1 MDDMLQVGL
10 DWLEGQRREH
20 LSRMVTYRRGLSSVE
35 VPATVGATPFQAD
48 DGSGAVIEQEIRDY
62 LVAAAD
68 LVLDG
73 VQVLPERGDEIVE
86 ARDGVAHVYAVMDL
100 GPEPHYRTA
109 DPSGRTLRIHTKLVG
124 TEPG

>member
-1 MDDMLQVGL
+1 MNDMLQVGL
-10 DWLEGQRREH
+10 DWLEAQRREH
-20 LSRMVTYRRGLSSVE
+20 LSRTVTYRRGFSSVD

-73 VQVLPERGDEIVE
+73 VQVQPERGDEIVDA
-86 ARDGVAHVYAVMDL
+86 ARVYAVMDL

-109 DPSGRTLRIHTKLVG
+109 DPSGRTVRIHTKLVR